1 MPNYPKIEPIK
12 LKDYTSKQSK
22 YKQCAKL
29 PMRSI
34 VLGPSGSGKT
44 ILLQNM
50 ILDIYAG
57 CFDKNYIFSPS
68 VNLDHTWL
76 PVKEYIKDKLKIKD
90 DDKEDPIY
98 YDEYVPEE
106 LLKIIETQ
114 TKITNYMKQQKKT
127 KMFNILIII
136 DDFADNP
143 AFSRNSKLLHGLYTR
158 GRHAFI
164 STITATQVLVAL
176 SPVIRKNAT
185 EMYIYK
191 LRNYRDLE
199 SLIEELSALAPKKIL
214 LQMYNTATEEPYSFW
229 YINLMAKDIN
239 KMFYVRFEKRLTL
252 T

>member
-1 MPNYPKIEPIK
+1 MSYPKIEPIK

-22 YKQCAKL
+22 YSQCAKL

-34 VLGPSGSGKT
+34 VLGPSGSGKA

-57 CFDKNYIFSPS
+57 CFDKIYIFSPS
-68 VNLDHTWL
+68 VNLDHTWQ
-76 PVKEYIKDKLKIKD
+76 PVKAYIKDKLKIKD

-114 TKITNYMKQQKKT
+114 TKITNYMKKEGKT
-127 KMFNILIII
+127 FLFFLIIV
-136 DDFADNP
+136 DDFADC
-143 AFSRNSKLLHGLYTR
+143 ASFSRNSKLLHGLYTR

-185 EMYIYK
+185 ELYVYK

-199 SLIEELSALAPKKIL
+199 SLIEELSALAPKKVL
-214 LQMYNTATEEPYSFW
+214 LEMYNLATSEPYSFW
-229 YINLMAKDIN
+229 YINLMAKDVN
-239 KMFYVRFEKRLTL
+239 KMFHVRFEKHMTL
-252 T
+252 N

>member
-1 MPNYPKIEPIK
+1 MPYPKIEPIK

-44 ILLQNM
+44 ILLQNF

-57 CFDKNYIFSPS
+57 CFDKIYIFSPS

-98 YDEYVPEE
+98 YDEYDSQE

-199 SLIEELSALAPKKIL
+199 SLIEELSALAPKKVL

-239 KMFYVRFEKRLTL
+239 KMFHIRFEKRLTL